1 MEEKKLTVTFV
12 NVGYGEAIL
21 LECPDS
27 SKPDGVF
34 TALIDGGSAEDS
46 EFADRSSGRVRIEEY
61 LEKRGIRRLD
71 LAVSTHIH
79 EDHLCGLLRAAR
91 IAPPAVL
98 WQTLPPDLY
107 RSLRPLDG
115 SVARNLSESKFMQA
129 LNDYST
135 LCALVEDHGG
145 TILAPKSGQELVI
158 APDLTVQILSPS
170 TKKQLAL
177 ADEINALYNSANVCS
192 TFLQRLDAL
201 DARMNNYSLIL
212 RLNYRGTRILLPGD
226 TNVTGYDGIDPADLR
241 ADLFKVGH
249 HGQKDGV
256 DEALAELIRPTA
268 VVCCASSDRRYNSA
282 HPDTMNLLR
291 ACWQIMG
298 QPCIFP
304 TVPRS
309 PVCRSRPMRLCGL
322 PSAPTAPWT
331 SGIFRHPKT
340 NRRNTP
346 WQKSF

>member
-21 LECPDS
+21 LESPDP

-61 LEKRGIRRLD
+61 LEKRGTRRLD

-91 IAPPAVL
+91 ITPPAVL

-129 LNDYST
+129 LNDYGT

-158 APDLTVQILSPS
+158 APDLTVQI
-170 TKKQLAL
+170 
-177 ADEINALYNSANVCS
+177 
-192 TFLQRLDAL
+192 
-201 DARMNNYSLIL
+201 
-212 RLNYRGTRILLPGD
+212 
-226 TNVTGYDGIDPADLR
+226 
-241 ADLFKVGH
+241 
-249 HGQKDGV
+249 
-256 DEALAELIRPTA
+256 
-268 VVCCASSDRRYNSA
+268 
-282 HPDTMNLLR
+282 
-291 ACWQIMG
+291 
-298 QPCIFP
+298 
-304 TVPRS
+304 
-309 PVCRSRPMRLCGL
+309 
-322 PSAPTAPWT
+322 
-331 SGIFRHPKT
+331 RHPL
-340 NRRNTP
+340 
-346 WQKSF
+346 QKNSWPLRTK

>member
-21 LECPDS
+21 LESPDP

-61 LEKRGIRRLD
+61 LKKWGIRRLD

-129 LNDYST
+129 LNDYGT
-135 LCALVEDHGG
+135 ICALVEDHGG

-249 HGQKDGV
+249 HGQKDGA
-256 DEALAELIRPTA
+256 DEALTKLIRPTA

-282 HPDTMNLLR
+282 HPDTMKLL
-291 ACWQIMG
+291 ADHGAALSFSDCPPVPSMQI
-298 QPCIFP
+298 PPHEALRF
-304 TVPRS
+304 TVGPNGALDVRY
-309 PVCRSRPMRLCGL
+309 L
-322 PSAPTAPWT
+322 PASE
-331 SGIFRHPKT
+331 
-340 NRRNTP
+340 NE
-346 WQKSF
+346 

>member
-21 LECPDS
+21 LESPDP

-129 LNDYST
+129 LNDYGT

-145 TILAPKSGQELVI
+145 TILAPKSSQELVI

-170 TKKQLAL
+170 TK
-177 ADEINALYNSANVCS
+177 NSWP
-192 TFLQRLDAL
+192 
-201 DARMNNYSLIL
+201 L
-212 RLNYRGTRILLPGD
+212 RT
-226 TNVTGYDGIDPADLR
+226 
-241 ADLFKVGH
+241 K
-249 HGQKDGV
+249 
-256 DEALAELIRPTA
+256 
-268 VVCCASSDRRYNSA
+268 
-282 HPDTMNLLR
+282 
-291 ACWQIMG
+291 
-298 QPCIFP
+298 
-304 TVPRS
+304 
-309 PVCRSRPMRLCGL
+309 
-322 PSAPTAPWT
+322 
-331 SGIFRHPKT
+331 
-340 NRRNTP
+340 
-346 WQKSF
+346 

>member
-21 LECPDS
+21 LESPDP

-61 LEKRGIRRLD
+61 LEKRGTRRLD

-91 IAPPAVL
+91 ITPPAVL

-129 LNDYST
+129 LNDYGT

-241 ADLFKVGH
+241 ADLFKGTPRTKRRRRRSAGRIDPSHRCGLLRVQRPPLQQRPSGH
-249 HGQKDGV
+249 H
-256 DEALAELIRPTA
+256 EAAGR
-268 VVCCASSDRRYNSA
+268 S
-282 HPDTMNLLR
+282 
-291 ACWQIMG
+291 WG
-298 QPCIFP
+298 
-304 TVPRS
+304 S
-309 PVCRSRPMRLCGL
+309 PVFFRLSPG
-322 PSAPTAPWT
+322 PRYADPAP
-331 SGIFRHPKT
+331 
-340 NRRNTP
+340 
-346 WQKSF
+346 

>member
-21 LECPDS
+21 LESPDP

-115 SVARNLSESKFMQA
+115 SVARNLSENKFMQA
-129 LNDYST
+129 LNDYGT

-177 ADEINALYNSANVCS
+177 ADEINAEDFPFVPTGGISAVGC
-192 TFLQRLDAL
+192 
-201 DARMNNYSLIL
+201 Y
-212 RLNYRGTRILLPGD
+212 LNYLETEQTVFLPVFGIEQNAEAE
-226 TNVTGYDGIDPADLR
+226 TSARQIFHKKIVTVNIREIAQQGGCLNCISWED
-241 ADLFKVGH
+241 H
-249 HGQKDGV
+249 HAQ
-256 DEALAELIRPTA
+256 
-268 VVCCASSDRRYNSA
+268 
-282 HPDTMNLLR
+282 
-291 ACWQIMG
+291 
-298 QPCIFP
+298 
-304 TVPRS
+304 
-309 PVCRSRPMRLCGL
+309 
-322 PSAPTAPWT
+322 
-331 SGIFRHPKT
+331 
-340 NRRNTP
+340 
-346 WQKSF
+346 

>member
-61 LEKRGIRRLD
+61 LKKRGILRLD

-107 RSLRPLDG
+107 RSLRPLD
-115 SVARNLSESKFMQA
+115 
-129 LNDYST
+129 
-135 LCALVEDHGG
+135 HGG
-145 TILAPKSGQELVI
+145 IILAPKSGQELVI

-282 HPDTMNLLR
+282 HPDTMKLL
-291 ACWQIMG
+291 ADHGAALYFSDCPPVPGMQI
-298 QPCIFP
+298 PSHEALRF
-304 TVPRS
+304 TVS
-309 PVCRSRPMRLCGL
+309 PNGALDVRYL
-322 PSAPTAPWT
+322 PASE
-331 SGIFRHPKT
+331 
-340 NRRNTP
+340 NE
-346 WQKSF
+346 